1 MSEVPPTVYAAPP
14 EEQARKETDV
24 EIHKPKP
31 VHSWREFLKEYAIIV
46 LGVLTALAAEQVVES
61 LRHSADVREMTQK
74 LREES
79 QANLDVID
87 YDVSSTKEAVV
98 ALNQAVDAL
107 SEGTAPQLTALP
119 QSPSIL
125 TPGDSAWQAIQYSA
139 LLPIMPKQLISNYW
153 KIERTGAYLS
163 DRQVVFHAAYRQAEA
178 AMRVFHSTPTQAV
191 RETLLLRLA
200 EAAST
205 GQSFINLAQ
214 RFRAQNQWALDGKE
228 INLDFA
234 RSARYRS
241 GNGE

>member
-87 YDVSSTKEAVV
+87 YDISSTKGAVV

-107 SEGTAPQLTALP
+107 SGGTAPQLTALP

-125 TPGDSAWQAIQYSA
+125 TPG
-139 LLPIMPKQLISNYW
+139 W

-163 DRQVVFHAAYRQAEA
+163 DRQVVFHTAYRQAEA

-234 RSARYRS
+234 RSAQYRS